1 MKVKVLQNILD
12 ANTQMA
18 QKNQRLLDNHRSLA
32 LNIMS
37 SPGAGKTSLILK
49 TIARLKDKTRIAV
62 IEGDIA
68 STIDADLI
76 SDQGVAVVQINT
88 GGGCHLDANM
98 VENALNNL
106 KLNEIDLLFI
116 ENVGNLVCP
125 ASFDLGEHRRVVVSS
140 TPEGDDKPVK
150 YPVAFRSADCVVLN
164 KIDLVEATDFSPASF
179 SGFVRDVK
187 PGVPLLELSCKT
199 GEGLG
204 AWLVGL
210 RTERAGVRGR
220 AAPSPE

>member
-18 QKNQRLLDNHRSLA
+18 QKNQRLLDNHRILA
-32 LNIMS
+32 LNIMA

-68 STIDADLI
+68 STIDADRI

-125 ASFDLGEHRRVVVSS
+125 AAFRLGEHKRVVLLSV
-140 TPEGDDKPVK
+140 PEGDDKPIK
-150 YPVAFRSADCVVLN
+150 YPMMFTESEAVVIN
-164 KIDLVEATDFSPASF
+164 KTDLL
-179 SGFVRDVK
+179 
-187 PGVPLLELSCKT
+187 PLLDFDLDAFKRKVIGLNPDVEIFQLSAKT
-199 GEGLG
+199 GQGLDP
-204 AWLVGL
+204 WLSWLKAELKSL
-210 RTERAGVRGR
+210 RA
-220 AAPSPE
+220 

>member
-18 QKNQRLLDNHRSLA
+18 QKNQRLLDNHRILA
-32 LNIMS
+32 LNIMA

-68 STIDADLI
+68 STIDADRI

-125 ASFDLGEHRRVVVSS
+125 AAFRLGEHKRVVLLSV
-140 TPEGDDKPVK
+140 PEGDDKPIK
-150 YPVAFRSADCVVLN
+150 YPMMFTESEAVVIN
-164 KIDLVEATDFSPASF
+164 KTDLM
-179 SGFVRDVK
+179 
-187 PGVPLLELSCKT
+187 PLLDFDLDAFKRKVIGLNPDVEIFQLSAKT
-199 GEGLG
+199 GQGLDP
-204 AWLVGL
+204 WLSWLEAELKSL
-210 RTERAGVRGR
+210 RA
-220 AAPSPE
+220 

>member
-1 MKVKVLQNILD
+1 MKIKVLQNILD

-18 QKNQRLLDNHRSLA
+18 QKNQRLLDNHRILA
-32 LNIMS
+32 LNIMA

-68 STIDADLI
+68 STIDADRI

-125 ASFDLGEHRRVVVSS
+125 AAFRLGEHKRVVLLSV
-140 TPEGDDKPVK
+140 PEGDDKPIK
-150 YPVAFRSADCVVLN
+150 YPMMFTESEAVVIN
-164 KIDLVEATDFSPASF
+164 KIDLM
-179 SGFVRDVK
+179 
-187 PGVPLLELSCKT
+187 PLLDFDLDAFKRKVIGLNPDVEIFQLSAKT
-199 GEGLG
+199 GQGLDP
-204 AWLVGL
+204 WLSWLEAELKSL
-210 RTERAGVRGR
+210 RAQT
-220 AAPSPE
+220 

>member
-18 QKNQRLLDNHRSLA
+18 QKNQRLLDNHRILA

-68 STIDADLI
+68 STIDADRI
-76 SDQGVAVVQINT
+76 SAQGVAVVQINT

-125 ASFDLGEHRRVVVSS
+125 AAFRLGEHKRVVLLSV
-140 TPEGDDKPVK
+140 PEGDDKPIK
-150 YPVAFRSADCVVLN
+150 YPMMFAESEAVVIN
-164 KIDLVEATDFSPASF
+164 KTDLL
-179 SGFVRDVK
+179 
-187 PGVPLLELSCKT
+187 PLLDFDLEAFKRKVIGLNPDVEIFQLSAKT
-199 GEGLG
+199 GQGLDP
-204 AWLVGL
+204 WLSWLEAELKSL
-210 RTERAGVRGR
+210 RA
-220 AAPSPE
+220 

>member
-18 QKNQRLLDNHRSLA
+18 QKNQRLLDNHRILA
-32 LNIMS
+32 LNIMA

-68 STIDADLI
+68 STIDADRI

-125 ASFDLGEHRRVVVSS
+125 AAFRLGEHKRVVLLSV
-140 TPEGDDKPVK
+140 PEGDDKPIK
-150 YPVAFRSADCVVLN
+150 YPMIFTESEAVVIN
-164 KIDLVEATDFSPASF
+164 KTDLM
-179 SGFVRDVK
+179 
-187 PGVPLLELSCKT
+187 PLLDFDLEAFKRKVIGLNPDVEIFQLSAKT
-199 GEGLG
+199 GQGLDP
-204 AWLVGL
+204 WLSWLEAELKSL
-210 RTERAGVRGR
+210 RA
-220 AAPSPE
+220 

>member
-12 ANTQMA
+12 ANTQIA
-18 QKNQRLLDNHRSLA
+18 QKNQRLLDNHRILA

-68 STIDADLI
+68 STIDADRI

-125 ASFDLGEHRRVVVSS
+125 AAFRLGEHKRVVLLSV
-140 TPEGDDKPVK
+140 PEGDDKPIK
-150 YPVAFRSADCVVLN
+150 YPMMFAESEAVVIN
-164 KIDLVEATDFSPASF
+164 KTDLL
-179 SGFVRDVK
+179 
-187 PGVPLLELSCKT
+187 PLLDFDLEAFKRKVIGLNPDVEIFQLSAKT
-199 GEGLG
+199 GQGLDP
-204 AWLVGL
+204 WLSWLEAELKSL
-210 RTERAGVRGR
+210 RA
-220 AAPSPE
+220 

>member
-18 QKNQRLLDNHRSLA
+18 QKNQRLLDNHRILA
-32 LNIMS
+32 LNIMA

-68 STIDADLI
+68 STIDADRI

-125 ASFDLGEHRRVVVSS
+125 AAFRLGEHKRVVLLSV
-140 TPEGDDKPVK
+140 PEGDDKPIK
-150 YPVAFRSADCVVLN
+150 YPMMFTESEAVVIN
-164 KIDLVEATDFSPASF
+164 KTDLL
-179 SGFVRDVK
+179 
-187 PGVPLLELSCKT
+187 PLLDFDLDAFKGKIIGLNPDVEIFQLSAKT
-199 GEGLG
+199 GQGLG
-204 AWLVGL
+204 PWLSWLEAELKSL
-210 RTERAGVRGR
+210 RA
-220 AAPSPE
+220 

>member
-18 QKNQRLLDNHRSLA
+18 QKNQRLLDNHRILA
-32 LNIMS
+32 LNIMA

-68 STIDADLI
+68 STIDADRI

-125 ASFDLGEHRRVVVSS
+125 AAFRLGEHKRVVLLSV
-140 TPEGDDKPVK
+140 PEGDDKPIK
-150 YPVAFRSADCVVLN
+150 YPMMFTESEAVVIN
-164 KIDLVEATDFSPASF
+164 KTDLL
-179 SGFVRDVK
+179 
-187 PGVPLLELSCKT
+187 PLLDFDLDAFKRKVIGLNPDVEIFQLSAKT
-199 GEGLG
+199 GQGLDP
-204 AWLVGL
+204 WLSWLEAELKSL
-210 RTERAGVRGR
+210 RA
-220 AAPSPE
+220 

>member
-18 QKNQRLLDNHRSLA
+18 QKNQRLLDNHRILA
-32 LNIMS
+32 LNIMA

-68 STIDADLI
+68 STIDADRI

-125 ASFDLGEHRRVVVSS
+125 AAFRLGEHKRVVLLSV
-140 TPEGDDKPVK
+140 PEGDDKPIK
-150 YPVAFRSADCVVLN
+150 YPMMFTESEAVVIN
-164 KIDLVEATDFSPASF
+164 KIDLM
-179 SGFVRDVK
+179 
-187 PGVPLLELSCKT
+187 PLLDFDLDAFKRKVIGLNPDVEIFQLSAKT
-199 GEGLG
+199 GQGLDP
-204 AWLVGL
+204 WLSWLEAELKSL
-210 RTERAGVRGR
+210 RA
-220 AAPSPE
+220 